1 MLSGHPSS
9 LKKCDRLVL
18 FQFTTSI
25 QFSNHA
31 HCGCHKRIL
40 FLFTTGMSSGAI
52 LPSDSLPQLLQR
64 HLQQCLLF
72 CAVWSCPKIVNIN
85 FFGWKAIH
93 IQFWQASSA
102 GDTISH
108 FTKNE
113 NSLFV
118 AFTFNFV
125 TKNRCPCKW
134 SFCIIELQIQIQIP
148 GMIVDKVRVTSH
160 RNFSIIIDGSARERG
175 ERDLMANS
183 WLTRTIRKN
192 CIELSIVRIRD
203 N

>member
-1 MLSGHPSS
+1 MSQTDIIS
-9 LKKCDRLVL
+9 LHNWYVVWCNAPFWLPAPTFAATLTAMFVVL
-18 FQFTTSI
+18 
-25 QFSNHA
+25 
-31 HCGCHKRIL
+31 
-40 FLFTTGMSSGAI
+40 
-52 LPSDSLPQLLQR
+52 
-64 HLQQCLLF
+64 